1 MDDVRE
7 EVDGVP
13 RLFAAGLWDRSI
25 GARLVYFHLFPHET
39 IRSGTS
45 LTLNLNGIR
54 ARGNASETYT
64 ARGQYLQ
71 FFSIAEN
78 DAQTLNRVLRPYLQ
92 ATITTPNGESYHG
105 VMAIYNSASTRATST
120 VLAAEAAAD
129 TAGGISVTLPA
140 DYATYHDLSIAGWE
154 TADDA
159 MFAHDIPTDLLA
171 VQTQTRTLTIAGN
184 PGAAG
189 AASATWDPS
198 TRLLAAVQSRNA
210 PWRIIK
216 AELHD

>member
-1 MDDVRE
+1 M
-7 EVDGVP
+7 
-13 RLFAAGLWDRSI
+13 
-25 GARLVYFHLFPHET
+25 
-39 IRSGTS
+39 
-45 LTLNLNGIR
+45 
-54 ARGNASETYT
+54 
-64 ARGQYLQ
+64 
-71 FFSIAEN
+71 
-78 DAQTLNRVLRPYLQ
+78 
-92 ATITTPNGESYHG
+92 
-105 VMAIYNSASTRATST
+105 
-120 VLAAEAAAD
+120 
-129 TAGGISVTLPA
+129 ISVTLPT

-171 VQTQTRTLTIAGN
+171 AQTQARTLAIAGN